1 MTELCDLSAW
11 ELKSN
16 IARGDISPVEL
27 MESCI
32 TRIEDV
38 NPAVN
43 AVVAT
48 CYERARSEAA
58 EAEKAV
64 REDKELP
71 SLHGLPVGIKDL
83 AATEGLRTTYGSPLY
98 ADNIPNEDVA
108 LVKRLRCAG
117 AIVLGK
123 TNTPEFGAGTNT
135 SNRVYG
141 MTCNPFDRARTSG
154 GSSGGSAAALAAGMF
169 PLAHGSDTGGSLRNP
184 ATWCGVVGFRPTP
197 GLVPYETRSVN
208 YSHFSVQGPMAR
220 SVADAALMLTGLA
233 SDDSRDPLAGPV
245 DVNSFGA
252 LDKIELSS
260 LRVAWSEDLGVAPV
274 DDNIRASF
282 RSVMSSI
289 SSVFSSCTK
298 RDPDFAKARDIF
310 WGLRSVTF
318 LANHGERYK
327 EHGDAL
333 APNII
338 ANLKAALGMSVSDI
352 VEAEKGWARI
362 YRAFQDFFNDIDLFI
377 VPGNATSAFRIE
389 DGIPKQVGGLIMEN
403 YMDASLLRSALTLT
417 GHPIIALPAGTD
429 ALGLPFGVQIVG
441 PRRGDAFLLA
451 AAAALEN
458 HMAGVPELATP
469 KPNLEA
475 LVT

>member
-16 IARGDISPVEL
+16 IARGDISPVKL
-27 MESCI
+27 LESCI

-141 MTCNPFDRARTSG
+141 MTCNPFDTTRTSG
-154 GSSGGSAAALAAGMF
+154 GSSGGSAVALAAGMF

-208 YSHFSVQGPMAR
+208 YTHFSVQGPMAR

-252 LDKIELSS
+252 LDKIDLSS

-274 DDNIRASF
+274 DDDIRASF

-352 VEAEKGWARI
+352 AEAEKGWARI
-362 YRAFQDFFNDIDLFI
+362 YRAFQDFFHDIDLFI

-389 DGIPKQVGGLIMEN
+389 DGIPKQVGGRNMEN

>member
-1 MTELCDLSAW
+1 
-11 ELKSN
+11 
-16 IARGDISPVEL
+16 
-27 MESCI
+27 
-32 TRIEDV
+32 
-38 NPAVN
+38 
-43 AVVAT
+43 
-48 CYERARSEAA
+48 
-58 EAEKAV
+58 
-64 REDKELP
+64 
-71 SLHGLPVGIKDL
+71 
-83 AATEGLRTTYGSPLY
+83 
-98 ADNIPNEDVA
+98 
-108 LVKRLRCAG
+108 
-117 AIVLGK
+117 
-123 TNTPEFGAGTNT
+123 
-135 SNRVYG
+135 
-141 MTCNPFDRARTSG
+141 
-154 GSSGGSAAALAAGMF
+154 
-169 PLAHGSDTGGSLRNP
+169 
-184 ATWCGVVGFRPTP
+184 
-197 GLVPYETRSVN
+197 VN
-208 YSHFSVQGPMAR
+208 YTHFSVQGPMAR

-252 LDKIELSS
+252 LDKIDLSS

-274 DDNIRASF
+274 DDDIRASF

-352 VEAEKGWARI
+352 AEAEKGWARI
-362 YRAFQDFFNDIDLFI
+362 YRAFQDFFHDIDLFI

-389 DGIPKQVGGLIMEN
+389 DGIPKQVGGRNMEN

>member
-16 IARGDISPVEL
+16 IARGDISPVKVL
-27 MESCI
+27 ESCI

-38 NPAVN
+38 NPTVN

-123 TNTPEFGAGTNT
+123 TNTPEFGAGTST

-141 MTCNPFDRARTSG
+141 MTCNPFDTTRTSG

-197 GLVPYETRSVN
+197 GLVPYETRRVN
-208 YSHFSVQGPMAR
+208 YTHFSVQGPMAR

-252 LDKIELSS
+252 LDKIDLSS

-274 DDNIRASF
+274 DDDIRASF

-289 SSVFSSCTK
+289 SSVFSCCEK

-352 VEAEKGWARI
+352 AEAEYGWARI
-362 YRAFQDFFNDIDLFI
+362 YRAFQDFFHDIDLFI

-389 DGIPKQVGGLIMEN
+389 DGIPMHVGGRKMEN

-417 GHPIIALPAGTD
+417 GHPIIALPSGVD
-429 ALGLPFGVQIVG
+429 VLGLPFGVQIVG

-475 LVT
+475 LIT

>member
-16 IARGDISPVEL
+16 IARGDISPVNVL
-27 MESCI
+27 ESCI
-32 TRIEDV
+32 ARIEDV

-48 CYERARSEAA
+48 CYDRARSEAA

-98 ADNIPNEDVA
+98 ADNIPNQDVA

-141 MTCNPFDRARTSG
+141 MTCNPFDTTRTSG

-197 GLVPYETRSVN
+197 GLVPYETRRVN

-252 LDKIELSS
+252 LDKIDLSS

-274 DDNIRASF
+274 DDDIRASF

-289 SSVFSSCTK
+289 SGVFSSCKK

-352 VEAEKGWARI
+352 AEAEYGWARI
-362 YRAFQDFFNDIDLFI
+362 YRAFQDFFRDIDLFI

-389 DGIPKQVGGLIMEN
+389 DGIPMQVGGRKMEN

-417 GHPIIALPAGTD
+417 GHPIIALPAGMD

-458 HMAGVPELATP
+458 HMAGVPELVTP

>member
-1 MTELCDLSAW
+1 M
-11 ELKSN
+11 
-16 IARGDISPVEL
+16 
-27 MESCI
+27 
-32 TRIEDV
+32 
-38 NPAVN
+38 
-43 AVVAT
+43 
-48 CYERARSEAA
+48 
-58 EAEKAV
+58 

-141 MTCNPFDRARTSG
+141 MTCNPFDTTRTSG

-197 GLVPYETRSVN
+197 GLVPYETRRVN
-208 YSHFSVQGPMAR
+208 YTHFSVQGTMAR

-252 LDKIELSS
+252 LDKIDLSS

-274 DDNIRASF
+274 DDDIRASF

-289 SSVFSSCTK
+289 SGVFSSCTK

-318 LANHGERYK
+318 LGINQHTWSAGSNSEIGGINFSCSFSTVSVLITRLIGNTPVK
-327 EHGDAL
+327 SVL
-333 APNII
+333 NWITSSS
-338 ANLKAALGMSVSDI
+338 LKSPS
-352 VEAEKGWARI
+352 
-362 YRAFQDFFNDIDLFI
+362 
-377 VPGNATSAFRIE
+377 
-389 DGIPKQVGGLIMEN
+389 GL
-403 YMDASLLRSALTLT
+403 
-417 GHPIIALPAGTD
+417 
-429 ALGLPFGVQIVG
+429 
-441 PRRGDAFLLA
+441 
-451 AAAALEN
+451 
-458 HMAGVPELATP
+458 
-469 KPNLEA
+469 
-475 LVT
+475 